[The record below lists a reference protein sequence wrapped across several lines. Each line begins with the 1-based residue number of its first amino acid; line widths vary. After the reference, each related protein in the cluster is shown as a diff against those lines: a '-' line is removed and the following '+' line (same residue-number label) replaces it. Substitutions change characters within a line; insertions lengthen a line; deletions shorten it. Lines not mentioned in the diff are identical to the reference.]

1 MAQQLRCCICLLKIA
16 LFALIEKKMKRK
28 KGICAYNKTY
38 GTRAMKLHVKVEHK
52 SLLTTSAFEKN
63 RVFYHSGMN

>member
-1 MAQQLRCCICLLKIA
+1 M
-16 LFALIEKKMKRK
+16 EKKMKRK